1 MAIIQIRCVL
11 VNNCIRKLLLYYN
24 RFQCFVLPIPRTKF
38 KNFVTSNSSPLYFL
52 QVFHLQIVLKLFL
65 FFLKAVLF
73 IALTSLIGSSSRH
86 LSWSKFLVLLPL
98 KSIGSSFL
106 PDLNSCSYCYFLSG
120 ADHLVPMELA
130 LKIASKIRSKERFCV
145 YVVMPMWPEGDPK
158 STTMQEI
165 LYWQVICSLEHH
177 YLYIGF
183 HKCNFI

>member
-1 MAIIQIRCVL
+1 MVKSDVTLTIIFYMAIIQIRCVL

-86 LSWSKFLVLLPL
+86 LS
-98 KSIGSSFL
+98 
-106 PDLNSCSYCYFLSG
+106 
-120 ADHLVPMELA
+120 
-130 LKIASKIRSKERFCV
+130 
-145 YVVMPMWPEGDPK
+145 
-158 STTMQEI
+158 
-165 LYWQVICSLEHH
+165 
-177 YLYIGF
+177 
-183 HKCNFI
+183 